1 MHDGLTGGEPGGSEK
16 GQEIAALVLMR
27 ENENLKQSK
36 AVGMERRGTVPEIIL
51 MMDGMCGIRE
61 EGGVKADSEVSY
73 LGDWMTGW

>member
-1 MHDGLTGGEPGGSEK
+1 
-16 GQEIAALVLMR
+16 MR